1 MHILHIYWL
10 PSSYFTLPKKHDD
23 QKVLKK
29 ITWISSNTSSLHALL
44 FFSKGLILAFFSS
57 NFFQAPQDTKP
68 NYVEPRL
75 LFPILQGKLDK
86 WHQNKTWTCHKP
98 CRSLMWKSREKET
111 TWNAK
116 CPISLGNFTPKT
128 SNYCLKNRALGF
140 PGTTK
145 KTAND
150 QKTQWSPQHLRSP
163 QVRPIFDPTRKILVH
178 QTATGSEAEGFVSSQ
193 ASGEPLLQGTQ
204 LAKRGRFVVRI
215 LSEFRK
221 HQKMYFLSSI
231 NIPVPNKKPFRFLLQ
246 TCHIYLYIYIYQGEC
261 VCKVAKRCGWR
272 LSILSQY

>member
-1 MHILHIYWL
+1 MTTK
-10 PSSYFTLPKKHDD
+10 SFFKKMDLFEHF
-23 QKVLKK
+23 
-29 ITWISSNTSSLHALL
+29 ICMPCC
-44 FFSKGLILAFFSS
+44 FFSNGLILAFFSS

-98 CRSLMWKSREKET
+98 CRSLMRKSREKET

-145 KTAND
+145 KNSKRSENPMIPPTSTVPPGKTHFWSDAKNPGSPNGNRIGGRRFRFIPGFGRTTFARNPIGEEGTFCGKNPIRVQETSKD
-150 QKTQWSPQHLRSP
+150 VFSQLNKYTSPKQKTVPIPLANLSHL
-163 QVRPIFDPTRKILVH
+163 FT
-178 QTATGSEAEGFVSSQ
+178 
-193 ASGEPLLQGTQ
+193 
-204 LAKRGRFVVRI
+204 
-215 LSEFRK
+215 
-221 HQKMYFLSSI
+221 
-231 NIPVPNKKPFRFLLQ
+231 
-246 TCHIYLYIYIYQGEC
+246 YIYIYQGEC

>member
-1 MHILHIYWL
+1 M
-10 PSSYFTLPKKHDD
+10 PCC
-23 QKVLKK
+23 
-29 ITWISSNTSSLHALL
+29 

-75 LFPILQGKLDK
+75 LFAVLQGKLDK

-98 CRSLMWKSREKET
+98 CRSLMRKSREKET

-145 KTAND
+145 KNS
-150 QKTQWSPQHLRSP
+150 KRSENPMIPPTSTVP

-193 ASGEPLLQGTQ
+193 ALQGTQ

-215 LSEFRK
+215 LSESRK

-246 TCHIYLYIYIYQGEC
+246 TCHIYLYIYIS
-261 VCKVAKRCGWR
+261 R
-272 LSILSQY
+272 